1 MVFYESRYK
10 AYKDKSSEHTVR
22 KVDGGWMLMTW
33 GRVRSLEKS
42 EVKMEGIKMKPI
54 YEIPRTPLNMANI
67 AQLIGS
73 GCTRQPMRSSAT
85 NALREMIGIG
95 AVIPADNRIVG

>member
-1 MVFYESRYK
+1 
-10 AYKDKSSEHTVR
+10 
-22 KVDGGWMLMTW
+22 
-33 GRVRSLEKS
+33 
-42 EVKMEGIKMKPI
+42 MKPI

-67 AQLIGS
+67 AQLIVS